1 MVSIWSVKLDWQL
14 ILLVFI
20 IENVF
25 NRCDVGLTL
34 KKRLLWVQYM
44 ETDLSVCV
52 ETKMLDAS
60 SLYRV

>member
-1 MVSIWSVKLDWQL
+1 MVSIWCVKLDWQL